1 MLGWFF
7 VMSEAS
13 LGFEVDLSR
22 KDLKTEPAEE
32 AEMSQILK
40 ERGGVT

>member
-1 MLGWFF
+1 MVS

-22 KDLKTEPAEE
+22 GDLKTGPAKE
-32 AEMSQILK
+32 AGMGQI
-40 ERGGVT
+40 